1 MNTYKLDFTNYF
13 PKNIILYWEL
23 YGLVGEQRVLLDRQT
38 AFTVQQGY
46 HTSYFYIYSNHQ
58 SFDHYLFE
66 FKSIVLWLVVL
77 ELVDCDDDHLII
89 SLHKIDFFN
98 SFTYV
103 HRFNTYIYPTILFYG
118 RSTYNYILDV

>member
-13 PKNIILYWEL
+13 TKNIILYWEL

-38 AFTVQQGY
+38 AFTVQPGY

-66 FKSIVLWLVVL
+66 FKSIVL
-77 ELVDCDDDHLII
+77 
-89 SLHKIDFFN
+89 
-98 SFTYV
+98 
-103 HRFNTYIYPTILFYG
+103 
-118 RSTYNYILDV
+118 